1 MISRLPPVGQHV
13 PQGPLGPPPTFPGF
27 QAIWLESGT
36 AALALALQAALACR
50 APARE
55 VILPAYGCPD
65 LVAATV
71 FAGWMPVLV
80 DCHADD
86 PCFNLAA
93 LEVACSERTA
103 AVVAVNFL
111 GIRERLAEIRGI
123 CERRGA
129 ILVEDCAQWFPE
141 GSDTTRVDARILSF
155 GRGKPVNLL
164 GGGCLLLPVSGLLQ
178 AMQPEMQMPSLRP
191 LSARVFNA
199 LLSPFLYGLI
209 SRIPQLH
216 IGDTRFHPLS
226 AIRAMDPERLALADA
241 AISAWTSAP
250 RWREGR
256 LNSIIRSSGLE
267 PLPQRLSQ
275 RVGRLLRYPV
285 LAPDEACRDAAVREL
300 APWGASPFYGRSL
313 PFIPGISPLLPT
325 AGALPGARAFAARLL
340 TLPTHAGL
348 TEAHMQRL
356 EDALSRLRERGVIS
370 LKL

>member
-1 MISRLPPVGQHV
+1 MISRLPPVGQRV
-13 PQGPLGPPPTFPGF
+13 PRGPLGPPPTFPGF

-71 FAGWMPVLV
+71 FAGGLPVLV
-80 DCHADD
+80 DCHPDD
-86 PCFNLAA
+86 PGFDLAA
-93 LEVACSERTA
+93 LEAACCERTA

-111 GIRERLAEIRGI
+111 GIRERVAEILGI

-164 GGGCLLLPVSGLLQ
+164 GGGCLLLPVSGFLQ
-178 AMQPEMQMPSLRP
+178 PMQPEMQMPSLRP

-199 LLSPFLYGLI
+199 LLNPFLYGLI

-216 IGDTRFHPLS
+216 IGETRFHSLS
-226 AIRAMDPERLALADA
+226 AIRAMDPERLALAEA
-241 AISAWTSAP
+241 AITAWTGAH

-256 LNSIIRSSGLE
+256 LDSIICHSGLE
-267 PLPQRLSQ
+267 SLPLRLPQ

-285 LAPDEACRDAAVREL
+285 LAPDEACRDATVREL
-300 APWGASPFYGRSL
+300 AAWGASPFYGRSL
-313 PFIPGISPLLPT
+313 PFISGISPLLAT
-325 AGALPGARAFAARLL
+325 ADELPGARAFAARFL
-340 TLPTHAGL
+340 TLPAHAGL

-356 EDALSRLRERGVIS
+356 EDTLSRLRGCGMF
-370 LKL
+370 KLNL